1 MSRLLDQ
8 YSRLP
13 RSQRLLLVLL
23 GYGVVAVLFFFSLVS
38 PTLSDIEVAQGQRTE
53 LTTKRNQVKSRAEN
67 RAAFEGELEQLA
79 AKLKQ
84 ALKELPN
91 DREIPGLLSE
101 IDGHARKSGLDVRRF
116 QPLPEVMHEYY
127 ADVPVQLV
135 MDGSYHEIGIFFDK
149 VRKMGRIV
157 SVQDIEMT
165 DPVDSGSETSLK
177 VSGQV
182 VTYRFLTDKEI
193 EDNKAAAAAAKG
205 RNKRAA
211 APAGGQE

>member
-8 YSRLP
+8 YAKLP
-13 RSQRLLLVLL
+13 RSQRLVLVGL
-23 GYGVVAVLFFFSLVS
+23 GYALLFVLVYVSLVS
-38 PTLSDIEVAQGQRTE
+38 PTRGDIEVADKERSD
-53 LTTKRNQVKSRAEN
+53 LVTKRNQVRSRAEN
-67 RAAFEGELEQLA
+67 RVAFEAELEVLA

-101 IDGHARKSGLDVRRF
+101 IDGYARKSGLDVRRF

-135 MDGSYHEIGIFFDK
+135 MDGSYHETGIFFDK

-157 SVQDIEMT
+157 SVQDIKMS
-165 DPVDSGSETSLK
+165 DPVEAGSETSMK
-177 VSGQV
+177 VAGQV
-182 VTYRFLTDKEI
+182 VTYRFLTDAEI
-193 EDNKAAAAAAKG
+193 EENRNGAKDKKG
-205 RNKRAA
+205 KGKK
-211 APAGGQE
+211 PAGGEE

>member
-8 YSRLP
+8 YAKLP
-13 RSQRLLLVLL
+13 RSQRLVLVGL
-23 GYGVVAVLFFFSLVS
+23 GYTLLFVLVYVSLVS
-38 PTLSDIEVAQGQRTE
+38 PTRGDIEVADKERSD
-53 LTTKRNQVKSRAEN
+53 LVTKRNQVRSRAEN
-67 RAAFEGELEQLA
+67 RVAFEAELEVLA

-101 IDGHARKSGLDVRRF
+101 IDGYARKSGLDVRRF

-135 MDGSYHEIGIFFDK
+135 MDGSYHETGIFFDK

-157 SVQDIEMT
+157 SVQDIKMS
-165 DPVDSGSETSLK
+165 DPVEAGSETSMK
-177 VSGQV
+177 VAGQV
-182 VTYRFLTDKEI
+182 VTYRFLTDAEI
-193 EDNKAAAAAAKG
+193 EENRNRAKDKKG
-205 RNKRAA
+205 KGKK
-211 APAGGQE
+211 PAGGEE

>member
-1 MSRLLDQ
+1 MNRLLDQ
-8 YSRLP
+8 YARLP
-13 RSQRLLLVLL
+13 RSQRLLVVGLAYVLIL
-23 GYGVVAVLFFFSLVS
+23 VLFFFVLLS
-38 PTLSDIEVAQGQRTE
+38 PTLSDIEAAEAQRAS
-53 LTTKRNQVKSRAEN
+53 LTTKRDQVRGRAEN
-67 RAAFEGELEQLA
+67 REAFEAELELLA

-135 MDGSYHEIGIFFDK
+135 MDGSFHEIGIFFDK
-149 VRKMGRIV
+149 VRKMSRIV
-157 SVQDIEMT
+157 SVQDIEMG
-165 DPVDSGSETSLK
+165 DPVVTGSETSLK

-182 VTYRFLTDKEI
+182 VTYRFLTEQEI
-193 EDNKAAAAAAKG
+193 EQNKARSKKQG
-205 RNKRAA
+205 
-211 APAGGQE
+211 GGQ

>member
-8 YSRLP
+8 YAKLP
-13 RSQRLLLVLL
+13 RSQRFVLVGL
-23 GYGVVAVLFFFSLVS
+23 GYALLFVLVYVSLVS
-38 PTLSDIEVAQGQRTE
+38 PTRGDIEVADKERSD
-53 LTTKRNQVKSRAEN
+53 LVTKRNQVRSRAEN
-67 RAAFEGELEQLA
+67 RVAFEAELEVLA

-101 IDGHARKSGLDVRRF
+101 IDGYARKSGLDVRRF

-135 MDGSYHEIGIFFDK
+135 MDGSYHETGIFFDK

-157 SVQDIEMT
+157 SVQDIKMS
-165 DPVDSGSETSLK
+165 DPVEAGSETSMK
-177 VSGQV
+177 VAGQV
-182 VTYRFLTDKEI
+182 VTYRFLTDAEI
-193 EDNKAAAAAAKG
+193 EENRNRAKDKKG
-205 RNKRAA
+205 KGKK
-211 APAGGQE
+211 PAGGEE

>member
-38 PTLSDIEVAQGQRTE
+38 PTLSDIDVAEGQRTE

-165 DPVDSGSETSLK
+165 DPVESGSETSLK

-193 EDNKAAAAAAKG
+193 EDNKTAAAAAKG
-205 RNKRAA
+205 RNKRA
-211 APAGGQE
+211 PAGGQE